1 MCVRTERDRL
11 LLPPTSVVIVVTRDL
26 GVPYP
31 GVPGLLPRL
40 VPPGSGGGAPQL
52 SGPLPGWK
60 ALLTAAGLGEYP
72 TLLVMSPNIAP
83 WPGDP
88 AAVDVADPKRREPL
102 GMMFF
107 SYSRRSDFLE
117 ILIKGVFF

>member
-31 GVPGLLPRL
+31 GVPGLLPML

-107 SYSRRSDFLE
+107 SYSSDF
-117 ILIKGVFF
+117 